1 MDQRQGGVIREVERG
16 GLGEYLGLKP
26 GDRII
31 SVNGN
36 TLRDELDYRFYVS
49 DENVTLR
56 LRTKDGKDREFRVDK
71 NEDDHLGVTFE
82 EPIFDGM
89 KTCKNNCVFCF
100 IRQIPEEMRPS
111 LHVRDDDYRMS
122 FLYGNF
128 ISLTN
133 LTKED
138 WERLEEQR
146 LSPIRISVHST
157 ESSLRQRLM
166 RNPEAGKIM
175 EHLRRLADIG
185 IWMHAQIVLL
195 RGQNDG
201 ERLLRTL
208 RDLDSLGPQMVSV
221 GVVPAIYTK
230 YRREWPSERIDAAWA
245 RETLDLVEKY
255 AQEAFQR
262 RDDHW
267 VYGADEL
274 YYLAERDFPPYDYYG
289 EFHQYDNGIGV
300 VTDWRHSLSEL
311 ANSPRPVGNG
321 RKRRAI
327 AITGEMAQGEIRR
340 AVCELGLD
348 SEVTVCPVHNV
359 FFGDSVT
366 CSGLLTGQDIVSS
379 VLSLTRAEGGTASY
393 DEVLVPS
400 ISLFQGAFLDNMTLK
415 DIEGST
421 GLMATEVEPSPRGLY
436 RAVRGRGDQ

>member
-1 MDQRQGGVIREVERG
+1 MGQRQGGVIREVERG

-31 SVNGN
+31 SVNGKI
-36 TLRDELDYRFYVS
+36 LRDELDFRFYVS
-49 DENVTLR
+49 DESVALR
-56 LRTKDGKDREFRVDK
+56 VKTRDGENREFQVDK
-71 NEDDHLGVTFE
+71 DEDDLLGITFE
-82 EPIFDGM
+82 EPIFDEM

-100 IRQIPEEMRPS
+100 IRQIPKEMRRS

-133 LTKED
+133 LTEED

-157 ESSLRQRLM
+157 QSSLRQSLM
-166 RNPEAGKIM
+166 GNPEAGKIM
-175 EHLRRLADIG
+175 EHLRRLSDIG

-195 RGQNDG
+195 RGRNDG
-201 ERLLRTL
+201 ETLLKTL

-221 GVVPAIYTK
+221 GVVPAIYTR
-230 YRREWPSERIDAAWA
+230 YRRKWPSEKTDPVWA
-245 RETLDLVEKY
+245 RETLHLIEDY
-255 AQEAFQR
+255 ASEAFHR

-274 YYLAERDFPPYDYYG
+274 YYLADRDFPPYDYYG

-300 VTDWRHSLSEL
+300 VTDWRHSLSEMV
-311 ANSPRPVGNG
+311 NSPRPVGTR

-327 AITGEMAQGEIRR
+327 AVTGEMAQGEIRR
-340 AVCELGLD
+340 AVSELRLD

-359 FFGDSVT
+359 FFGDTVT

-379 VLSLTRAEGGTASY
+379 VLSLTRGEGGTASY

-400 ISLFQGAFLDNMTLK
+400 ISLFQGAFLDNMTLD

-421 GLMATEVEPSPRGLY
+421 GLKATEVEPSPIGLY
-436 RAVRGRGDQ
+436 RAVRGRRDQ